1 VIGYQ
6 FHGSSF
12 LSYLGFGAHYITGV
26 LQIPARI

>member
-12 LSYLGFGAHYITGV
+12 LSYLGFGDHYITEIV
-26 LQIPARI
+26 LFPHPA